1 MLLHFTIIIKQFK
14 SSDLGDRLMIH
25 EIISDSVYKTRNLA
39 DRLSKIINAP
49 RIFAL
54 YGDLGAGKTE
64 FVRGF
69 VSGLE
74 TSEDVV
80 TSPTFML
87 WNLYEVEEFL
97 VNHLDLYRLGS
108 IDEIIELGILDVWTV
123 PKNFTLIEWAEK
135 IDNILPANAIK
146 INFEHIDEN
155 SRMIKIIDIHNEF
168 QNKLNIK

>member
-1 MLLHFTIIIKQFK
+1 
-14 SSDLGDRLMIH
+14 MIH
-25 EIISDSVYKTRNLA
+25 EIISDSVHKTRNLA
-39 DRLSKIINAP
+39 VRLSKIINAP

-74 TSEDVV
+74 TSEDIV

-87 WNLYEVEEFL
+87 WNLYEVRDFS

-108 IDEIIELGILDVWTV
+108 IDEIIELGILDVWNA
-123 PKNFTLIEWAEK
+123 PGNFMLIEWAEK
-135 IDNILPANAIK
+135 IDSILPADAIK
-146 INFEHIDEN
+146 IYFEHIDEN
-155 SRMIKIIDIHNEF
+155 SRIIKINDINNEF

>member
-1 MLLHFTIIIKQFK
+1 
-14 SSDLGDRLMIH
+14 MIH
-25 EIISDSVYKTRNLA
+25 EIISESVHKTRNLA
-39 DRLSKIINAP
+39 VRLSKIINAQ

-87 WNLYEVEEFL
+87 WNLYEVRDFS

-108 IDEIIELGILDVWTV
+108 IDEIIELGILDVCNAPV
-123 PKNFTLIEWAEK
+123 NFTLIEWAEK
-135 IDNILPANAIK
+135 IDSILPADAIK
-146 INFEHIDEN
+146 IYFEHIDEN
-155 SRMIKIIDIHNEF
+155 SRIIKINDINNEF